1 MLVEAL
7 LAADAEL
14 EGRGGNLPAE
24 PEQRLWERAAPCTLI
39 GEDLTDALEHELIGR
54 GGAGVVF
61 SDRAE
66 FGWEATAGASAVIES
81 TLGTRLLAD
90 RLLLQLIGP
99 LLCSLASLAA
109 ASRSIALIS
118 GTIDGMLAFDFEE
131 TAALAGRC
139 FVASSVEATAF
150 LGLGVTSVLEP
161 EEVGLAAASVGD
173 CFCGGAEAALA
184 GLNALMGAGGGAV
197 LA

>member
-7 LAADAEL
+7 LTADAEL

-24 PEQRLWERAAPCTLI
+24 PEQRVLERAATGTLT
-39 GEDLTDALEHELIGR
+39 GEDLTDALEDELIGR
-54 GGAGVVF
+54 GGASVVF
-61 SDRAE
+61 SERAE
-66 FGWEATAGASAVIES
+66 FGWETTGPSAVIES
-81 TLGTRLLAD
+81 TLGARLLAD
-90 RLLLQLIGP
+90 RLLLQLISP
-99 LLCSLASLAA
+99 LLGSLASFAA

-139 FVASSVEATAF
+139 FVASSVEAAAF
-150 LGLGVTSVLEP
+150 VGLGVPSFLEP
-161 EEVGLAAASVGD
+161 EEVGLAAASVCV
-173 CFCGGAEAALA
+173 CFCGVAEAALA